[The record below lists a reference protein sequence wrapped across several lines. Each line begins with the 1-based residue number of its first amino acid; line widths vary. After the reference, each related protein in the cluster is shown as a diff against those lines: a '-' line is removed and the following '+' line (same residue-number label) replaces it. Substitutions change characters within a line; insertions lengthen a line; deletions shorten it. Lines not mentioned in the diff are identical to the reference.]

1 MMKEARFYTV
11 TDDGVQC
18 LLCPHHCRIKEG
30 GRGICRSR
38 ECRDG
43 KLYALSYGIPCALAI
58 DPVEKKPLNRFLPG
72 TYCLSLS
79 CTGCNL
85 SCRWCQNSDISQ
97 VAPEEAERTRLSPA
111 DAVDLCLRRGLPA
124 LAYTYTEP
132 FTWWEFMND
141 IAALAHA
148 KGLKNIL
155 VSAGYVEKEPLRE
168 LLPYLDAANIDIKAM
183 DDTFYRKYCGATLTP
198 VLENILAMKAAGV
211 HVEITNLLV
220 TSLNDSPEYVT
231 RLCQWMADNGLQ
243 DVPLHF
249 SRYFPRY
256 RMKEPGPTPA
266 ATLFAARETAL
277 SFGIQDV
284 FLGNI

>member
-1 MMKEARFYTV
+1 MMKEARFYTM
-11 TDDGVQC
+11 TEAGVQC
-18 LLCPHHCRIKEG
+18 LLCPHHCRIQEG

-38 ECRDG
+38 ECHDG
-43 KLYALSYGIPCALAI
+43 KLWALSYGIPCALAI

-97 VAPEEAERTRLSPA
+97 VAPEEAERTHLSPA

-132 FTWWEFMND
+132 FTWWEYMYD
-141 IAALAHA
+141 IAVLAHG

-155 VSAGYVEKEPLRE
+155 VSAGYVEQEPLRE
-168 LLPYLDAANIDIKAM
+168 LLPYLDAANIDIKAL
-183 DDTFYRKYCGATLTP
+183 DDGFYRKYCGATLAP

-211 HVEITNLLV
+211 HVEITSLLV
-220 TSLNDSPEYVT
+220 TSLNDSVDFVA
-231 RLCQWMADNGLQ
+231 RLCQWMAENGLQ
-243 DVPLHF
+243 NVPLHF

-277 SFGIQDV
+277 SMGIRDV

>member
-1 MMKEARFYTV
+1 MKEARFYTM
-11 TDDGVQC
+11 TEAGVQC
-18 LLCPHHCRIKEG
+18 LLCPHHCRIQEG

-38 ECRDG
+38 ECHDG
-43 KLYALSYGIPCALAI
+43 KLWALSYGIPCALAI

-97 VAPEEAERTRLSPA
+97 VAPEEAERTHLSPA

-132 FTWWEFMND
+132 FTWWEYMYD
-141 IAALAHA
+141 IAVLAHG

-155 VSAGYVEKEPLRE
+155 VSAGYVEQEPLRE
-168 LLPYLDAANIDIKAM
+168 LLPYLDAANIDIKAF
-183 DDTFYRKYCGATLTP
+183 DDDFYRKYCGATLAP

-211 HVEITNLLV
+211 HVEITSLLV
-220 TSLNDSPEYVT
+220 TSLNDSVDFVA
-231 RLCQWMADNGLQ
+231 RLCQWMAENGLQ
-243 DVPLHF
+243 NVPLHF

-277 SFGIQDV
+277 SMGIRDV

>member
-1 MMKEARFYTV
+1 M
-11 TDDGVQC
+11 
-18 LLCPHHCRIKEG
+18 LCPHHCRIREG

-97 VAPEEAERTRLSPA
+97 AAPEKVERTRLSPG
-111 DAVDLCLRRGLPA
+111 DAVDLCLHRGLPA

-132 FTWWEFMND
+132 FTWWEYMYD
-141 IAALAHA
+141 IAVLAHG

-183 DDTFYRKYCGATLTP
+183 DDGFYRNYCGASLAP
-198 VLENILAMKAAGV
+198 VLENILVMKEAGV

-220 TSLNDSPEYVT
+220 TGLNDSTGHVA
-231 RLCQWMADNGLQ
+231 RLSQWMADHDLQ

-266 ATLFAARETAL
+266 QTLFTARETAL
-277 SFGIQDV
+277 SYGIADV

>member
-1 MMKEARFYTV
+1 MKEARFYTPV
-11 TDDGVQC
+11 DGGVQC
-18 LLCPHHCRIKEG
+18 LLCPHHCRIKDG
-30 GRGICRSR
+30 GRGLCRSR

-43 KLYALSYGIPCALAI
+43 KLYALSYGIPCALAD
-58 DPVEKKPLNRFLPG
+58 DPVEKKPLNRFMPG
-72 TYCLSLS
+72 TRCLSLS

-85 SCRWCQNSDISQ
+85 SCRWCQNSSISQ
-97 VAPEEAERTRLSPA
+97 VAPEDADATLLSPEEI
-111 DAVDLCLRRGLPA
+111 VDICLKHGLPSI
-124 LAYTYTEP
+124 AYTYTEP
-132 FTWWEFMND
+132 FTWFEYMYD
-141 IAALAHA
+141 IAVLAHA

-183 DDTFYRKYCGATLTP
+183 DDAIYRRYCGATLAP

-211 HVEITNLLV
+211 HIEITNLLV
-220 TSLNDSPEYVT
+220 TGLNDSEEQV
-231 RLCQWMADNGLQ
+231 RKLCQWMVDNGLQ

-256 RMKEPGPTPA
+256 RYKESPTPTS
-266 ATLFAARETAL
+266 TLKNAREVAH
-277 SFGIQDV
+277 SAGIQTV

>member
-1 MMKEARFYTV
+1 MKEARFYTV
-11 TDDGVQC
+11 TEDGVQC

-30 GRGICRSR
+30 ARGLCRSR

-43 KLYALSYGIPCALAI
+43 KLYALSYGMPCALAV

-97 VAPEEAERTRLSPA
+97 IAPEEAEGTLLSPGSV
-111 DAVDLCLRRGLPA
+111 VDLCLRRGLPSI
-124 LAYTYTEP
+124 AYTYTEP
-132 FTWWEFMND
+132 FTWWEYMYD
-141 IAALAHA
+141 IAVPAHE

-155 VSAGYVEKEPLRE
+155 VSAGYVEQEPLRE
-168 LLPYLDAANIDIKAM
+168 LLPYLDAANIDIKAL
-183 DDTFYRKYCGATLTP
+183 DDGFYRKYCGATLDP
-198 VLENILAMKAAGV
+198 VLENILIMKEAGV

-220 TSLNDSPEYVT
+220 TGLNDSEEHVT
-231 RLCQWMADNGLQ
+231 RLCQWMADHGLR

-256 RMKEPGPTPA
+256 RMKQPGPTPA

-277 SFGIQDV
+277 SFGIKDV

>member
-1 MMKEARFYTV
+1 MMKEARFYTM
-11 TDDGVQC
+11 TEAGVQC
-18 LLCPHHCRIKEG
+18 LLCPHHCRIQEG
-30 GRGICRSR
+30 GRGLCRSR
-38 ECRDG
+38 ECHDG
-43 KLYALSYGIPCALAI
+43 KLWALSYGIPCALAI

-97 VAPEEAERTRLSPA
+97 VAPEEAERTHLSPA

-132 FTWWEFMND
+132 FTWWEYMYD
-141 IAALAHA
+141 IAVLAHG

-155 VSAGYVEKEPLRE
+155 VSAGYVEQEPLRE
-168 LLPYLDAANIDIKAM
+168 LLPYLDAANIDIKAL
-183 DDTFYRKYCGATLTP
+183 DDDFYRKYCGATLAP

-220 TSLNDSPEYVT
+220 TGLNDSADAVA
-231 RLCQWMADNGLQ
+231 RLCQWMAENGLQ
-243 DVPLHF
+243 NVPLHF

-277 SFGIQDV
+277 SMGIRDV

>member
-1 MMKEARFYTV
+1 MMKEARFYTS
-11 TDDGVQC
+11 TEEGVQC
-18 LLCPHHCRIKEG
+18 RLCPHHCQIKEG

-43 KLYALSYGIPCALAI
+43 KLRALSYGIPCALAI

-97 VAPEEAERTRLSPA
+97 VAPEEAERTRLSPD

-132 FTWWEFMND
+132 FTWWEYMYD
-141 IAALAHA
+141 IAVLAHS

-168 LLPYLDAANIDIKAM
+168 LLPYLDAANIDIKAF
-183 DDTFYRKYCGATLTP
+183 DDTFYRKYCGATLAP
-198 VLENILAMKAAGV
+198 VLENILTMKAAGV

-220 TSLNDSPEYVT
+220 TGLNDSVDYVT

-277 SFGIQDV
+277 SLGIKEV

>member
-1 MMKEARFYTV
+1 MMKEARFYTM
-11 TDDGVQC
+11 TEAGVQC
-18 LLCPHHCRIKEG
+18 LLCPHHCRIQEG

-38 ECRDG
+38 ECHDG
-43 KLYALSYGIPCALAI
+43 KLWALSYGIPCALAI

-97 VAPEEAERTRLSPA
+97 VAPEEAERTHLSPA

-132 FTWWEFMND
+132 FTWWEYMYD
-141 IAALAHA
+141 IAVLAHG

-155 VSAGYVEKEPLRE
+155 VSAGYVEQEPLRE
-168 LLPYLDAANIDIKAM
+168 LLPYLDAANIDIKAL
-183 DDTFYRKYCGATLTP
+183 DDDFYRKYCGATLAP

-211 HVEITNLLV
+211 HVEITSLLV
-220 TSLNDSPEYVT
+220 TSLNDSVDFVA
-231 RLCQWMADNGLQ
+231 RLCQWMAENGLQ
-243 DVPLHF
+243 NVPLHF

-277 SFGIQDV
+277 SMGIRDV